1 MSIINTVMFFDQER
15 AEQQTPLKRG
25 AIISI
30 TDYDRSLANLHI
42 GWTHILRLQFD
53 DIDFPYLRSPSQ
65 QKLLTLYE

>member
-1 MSIINTVMFFDQER
+1 MFFDQER